1 MKRRS
6 IFILVALVLVA
17 AVVAYWFLLLKPL
30 RENIAEYEG
39 RIEEERQQLMV
50 LQAKLAQMSQ
60 MKEEAV
66 RNEARLV
73 ELAKMVPFSPELPSL
88 ILQIQDLAAEAGIDF
103 ITITPGEATE
113 APSFQVIP
121 LDLKFSGSFFDVN
134 DFIYRAE
141 QLVGAPGRLLTV
153 DSVSL
158 ALAGTAS
165 STSPSPYRHRPG
177 RQWREQRRG
186 RTRCGPAQDEGC
198 LGQAHRESQ
207 AVRDARHPDGA
218 RLRGTGHARGD
229 PAGAG

>member
-17 AVVAYWFLLLKPL
+17 AVVAYWFLLLSPL

-39 RIEEERQQLMV
+39 RIEDERQQLMV

-165 STSPSPYRHRPG
+165 STTASPKLSVTMIMSAFERN
-177 RQWREQRRG
+177 
-186 RTRCGPAQDEGC
+186 PALE
-198 LGQAHRESQ
+198 
-207 AVRDARHPDGA
+207 
-218 RLRGTGHARGD
+218 
-229 PAGAG
+229 PAPAASTAAQPATDQ

>member
-165 STSPSPYRHRPG
+165 STTASPKLSVTMIMSAFERN
-177 RQWREQRRG
+177 
-186 RTRCGPAQDEGC
+186 PALE
-198 LGQAHRESQ
+198 
-207 AVRDARHPDGA
+207 
-218 RLRGTGHARGD
+218 
-229 PAGAG
+229 PAPAASTAAQPATDQ